1 MGPPWGMDL
10 MTYCTMSGIS
20 TTAIGFNEEH
30 QLQVGLYALNY
41 IVIIRGDGGGF
52 SLTINHL
59 LMVFW
64 VIW

>member
-1 MGPPWGMDL
+1 

-64 VIW
+64 VI